1 MTPRLDLQAVS
12 KSFGGIAALREVSFA
27 VSPGSVHALLG
38 ENGAGKS
45 TLVKIVTGIHPAS
58 GGRILLDG
66 AAVSFASPAA
76 ARDAGVVAVYQDP
89 KLFPHLDVAENIYM
103 GKHPLQAGLIQRH
116 AMYSGAEQLLDRLGI
131 RLDVRQT
138 VLGLSIGEAQ
148 FVEFA
153 RAMAVGRM
161 GILFLD
167 EPTASLSP
175 GETRRL
181 FDFVQRQK
189 AAGVSIVFI
198 SHRLEELRGLVDRVT
213 ILRDG
218 RHVLTESADDL
229 SDGDIIRAMVGRDI
243 SFRRAPAPTCA
254 PGAVRLSVDRLSATG
269 MFGDVGFK
277 LRAGEIVGM
286 AGLVGAGRTEVALGI
301 MGLLPRVRGEVTVD
315 GVPMPRRTPQA
326 MREAGVAY
334 VPEDR
339 DHTGLVPSHSI
350 RENLTI
356 AILGRL
362 SRRGFIVRRRERAR
376 TADLIRQLQIKV
388 GTMDDAVSTLS
399 GGNRQKVVIGKWLA
413 TGPKV
418 FIMDEPTHGIDVG
431 TKAHVHALI
440 RDLAANGAAV
450 LVISSDLPEVLA
462 LSHRILVMRNGRL
475 TGQLDGDGAT
485 EEAVM
490 SLATGIGGRAA

>member
-1 MTPRLDLQAVS
+1 MTPRLDLRGVS
-12 KSFGGIAALREVSFA
+12 KSFGGITALKDVSFEVA
-27 VSPGSVHALLG
+27 PGSVHALLG

-58 GGRILLDG
+58 DGQILLDG
-66 AAVSFASPAA
+66 AQVSFASPAA

-116 AMYSGAEQLLDRLGI
+116 AMYAGAAQLLERLGI
-131 RLDVRQT
+131 QMDVRQA

-175 GETRRL
+175 GEMQRL

-218 RHVLTESADDL
+218 RHVLTEDADDL
-229 SDGDIIRAMVGRDI
+229 TDGDIVRAMVGRDV
-243 SFRRAPAPTCA
+243 SLRRQATSVAA
-254 PGAVRLSVDRLSATG
+254 PGEVRLSVGGLSATG
-269 MFGDVGFK
+269 MFGNVGFE

-301 MGLLPRVRGEVTVD
+301 MGLIPGVRGEVCVD
-315 GVPMPRRTPQA
+315 GKAMARRTPRA

-339 DHTGLVPSHSI
+339 DHTGLVASHSI
-350 RENLTI
+350 RENLTM

-362 SRRGFIVRRRERAR
+362 SQRGLIARGRERDRA
-376 TADLIRQLQIKV
+376 ADLIAMLQIK
-388 GTMDDAVSTLS
+388 GGAMDDAVSTLS

-418 FIMDEPTHGIDVG
+418 FILDEPTHGIDVG

-440 RDLAANGAAV
+440 RDLAAKGAAV

-462 LSHRILVMRNGRL
+462 LSHRILVMRTGRL
-475 TGQLDGDGAT
+475 NGELAGEGAT

-490 SLATGIGGRAA
+490 SLAAGIGGQAA